1 MTKAN
6 VSAARRRGAAI
17 AVPLAAAAFFLAL
30 YAKTACPAAY
40 WQDSGIYARSVCLL
54 GNCYAPGYPAYLC
67 SSYIFTALPGLDAV
81 AGLNLFSAAAG
92 AAAAFFVAL
101 AALRLYGGAFSVA
114 GAAVAALALG
124 AAPAVWAQATVAE
137 VYTLS
142 IALTGA
148 TVWLL
153 LRWGGGPDDRP
164 LWAAAFVYGLACGV
178 HPQQAAFLPAYATYA
193 FWAGG
198 RRLLSPRNLGIAAA
212 AFALALS
219 AYLYLPVRSAA
230 GVAVDWGKPDNL
242 KNFYAH
248 VTGKMYRGELFAG
261 TAALVAAR
269 ARTAADVFLSQ
280 SGWLGL
286 AAGIGGAAWLFMRRL
301 RAAVLLFGAA
311 AVSAAFILN
320 YHSANW
326 RTWYAGLY
334 MAWALAC
341 GAFVAWLGGRL
352 ARWRFAAGLVVS
364 VIAVVVAGAAA
375 ATRFGPADR
384 SYFPYAEDAAGNV
397 FRVVG
402 PRATFILSY
411 EGSAVTGPLAALVT
425 AAYARPD
432 VYFIDAAG
440 TRQFHDFFE
449 LAGAK
454 YRDSSEG
461 ITPEEYVAAFLR
473 LVGDRRRDYY
483 VLYPF
488 APPRYY
494 GYGYEKRGR
503 VWRLVPPGE
512 MAARGDWWA
521 LYRRRGVEPAPPAYV
536 DYWTGTYL
544 GVQYVGEARDRAAE
558 GELSRAA
565 ACLALAERLGR
576 RAEKARANLGAYY
589 ETRGDL
595 PRAAEH
601 YRAALALEPTFYKA
615 RESLARVYAR
625 MGREEEAAREL
636 ESLSRLYPEGE
647 EPWGKR

>member
-1 MTKAN
+1 MT
-6 VSAARRRGAAI
+6 SADASATLRRGAAI
-17 AVPLAAAAFFLAL
+17 AMPLAAAAFFLAL

-92 AAAAFFVAL
+92 AAAVFFVAL
-101 AALRLYGGAFSVA
+101 TALRIYGGAFSFA

-142 IALTGA
+142 IALTAA

-153 LRWGGGPDDRP
+153 LKWGGGPDDRA

-178 HPQQAAFLPAYATYA
+178 HPQQAAFVPAYAAYA
-193 FWAGG
+193 LWAGG
-198 RRLLSPRNLGIAAA
+198 RRLLSPGNLGMAAA

-219 AYLYLPVRSAA
+219 AYLYLPIRSAA
-230 GVAVDWGKPDNL
+230 GVAADWGKPDNL
-242 KNFYAH
+242 KNFYSH

-269 ARTAADVFLSQ
+269 ARTAAEVFFSQ
-280 SGWLGL
+280 FGWLGT
-286 AAGIGGAAWLFMRRL
+286 AAGAAGAAWLFRR
-301 RAAVLLFGAA
+301 RARRSVLLFGAA

-320 YHSANW
+320 YYSANW
-326 RTWYAGLY
+326 RTWYAALY

-341 GAFVAWLGGRL
+341 GAFVAWACGRL
-352 ARWRFAAGLVVS
+352 ARRRFAAG
-364 VIAVVVAGAAA
+364 AVVAVVAVVGAGAAA
-375 ATRFGPADR
+375 VARFGPADR
-384 SYFPYAEDAAGNV
+384 SYFPYAEDAAGDV

-411 EGSAVTGPLAALVT
+411 EGSAVTGPVAALVT

-440 TRQFHDFFE
+440 TRQFRDFFE
-449 LAGAK
+449 LAGAE
-454 YRDSSEG
+454 YRNSSEG
-461 ITPEEYVAAFLR
+461 VTPDEYVAAFMG

-494 GYGYEKRGR
+494 GYCYEKRGR

-512 MAARGDWWA
+512 APAPRDWWA
-521 LYRRRGVEPAPPAYV
+521 LYRRRGVEPGPPAYV

-544 GVQYVGEARDRAAE
+544 GVTYVDEARDRDAE
-558 GELSRAA
+558 GDGARAA
-565 ACLALAERLGR
+565 ACLELAERLGR

-589 ETRGDL
+589 ETRGDF
-595 PRAAEH
+595 PRAAAH
-601 YRAALALEPTFYKA
+601 YRAALALEPTFQKP
-615 RESLARVYAR
+615 REGLARVYR
-625 MGREEEAAREL
+625 LMGREEDAAREL
-636 ESLSRLYPEGE
+636 ERLSRLYPGTAGPE
-647 EPWGKR
+647 

>member
-1 MTKAN
+1 MTQADA
-6 VSAARRRGAAI
+6 SATLRRGAAI
-17 AVPLAAAAFFLAL
+17 AVPVAAAAFFLTL
-30 YAKTACPAAY
+30 YARTVCPAAY
-40 WQDSGIYARSVCLL
+40 WQDSGIYVRSVCLL

-101 AALRLYGGAFSVA
+101 AALRLYGGTFSFA

-124 AAPAVWAQATVAE
+124 TAPAVWAQATAAE

-142 IALTGA
+142 LALTAA

-153 LRWGGGPDDRP
+153 LKWGGGPDDRP
-164 LWAAAFVYGLACGV
+164 LWGAAFVYGLACGV
-178 HPQQAAFLPAYATYA
+178 HPQQAAFLPAYAAYA
-193 FWAGG
+193 LWAGG
-198 RRLLSPRNLGIAAA
+198 RRLLSPRALGLAAA

-230 GVAVDWGKPDNL
+230 GVATDWGKPDTL
-242 KNFYAH
+242 KNFYSH

-269 ARTAADVFLSQ
+269 ARTAADVFFSQ
-280 SGWLGL
+280 FWWLGA
-286 AAGIGGAAWLFMRRL
+286 AAGIAGAAWLFRRRT

-311 AVSAAFILN
+311 AVSVAFILN
-320 YHSANW
+320 YYSANW
-326 RTWYAGLY
+326 RTWYAALY

-341 GAFVAWLGGRL
+341 GAFVAWACRRL
-352 ARWRFAAGLVVS
+352 ARWRYAFGVAVAAVS
-364 VIAVVVAGAAA
+364 VAAA
-375 ATRFGPADR
+375 AAAAVVRFGPADR
-384 SYFPYAEDAAGNV
+384 SYFPFAEDAAGNV

-402 PRATFILSY
+402 PRAAFILSY
-411 EGSAVTGPLAALVT
+411 EGSAVTGPMAALVT

-432 VYFIDAAG
+432 VFLVDAAG
-440 TRQFHDFFE
+440 TRQFRDFFE
-449 LAGAK
+449 LAGAE

-461 ITPEEYVAAFLR
+461 ITPDEYVAAFMR

-488 APPRYY
+488 APARYY
-494 GYGYEKRGR
+494 GYCYEKRGR

-512 MAARGDWWA
+512 APAPRDWWR
-521 LYRRRGVEPAPPAYV
+521 LYRRRGVEPAPPPYV

-544 GVQYVGEARDRAAE
+544 GVQYVDEARDRDAE
-558 GELSRAA
+558 SDGARAA
-565 ACLALAERLGR
+565 ACLELAERFGG

-589 ETRGDL
+589 ETRGDF
-595 PRAAEH
+595 PRAAAH
-601 YRAALALEPTFYKA
+601 YRAALALEPTFRKP
-615 RESLARVYAR
+615 REGLARVYR
-625 MGREEEAAREL
+625 LTGREEDAAREL
-636 ESLSRLYPEGE
+636 GRLSRFYPGTTGSE
-647 EPWGKR
+647 